1 VGALFIRATTLR
13 MSFSLQLQKEV
24 LFNFSFIT
32 NSFYFKIIFLKFRF
46 EGQEEGLGMIV
57 YQFP

>member
-1 VGALFIRATTLR
+1 